1 MLKGF
6 VLSLK
11 TQSHWV
17 TSGFVIGS
25 QQAAVCQHD
34 SDLFLK
40 LKLSTQC
47 IKFLFFR
54 HVQCCRQSR
63 CTSLLQKGR
72 WLHDWFHYYV
82 IQMFDSDKKNFECFD
97 VAVTYCLNWMSA
109 RNMLFVVR
117 FLHCRLFFMNLYFF
131 YMYCENVLFYDN
143 SYFLFFWRVK
153 KSHEHFVRNKRKYL
167 LSNLTFKMC
176 FLCVRTVQLYVD
188 SKVVIHPVF

>member
-82 IQMFDSDKKNFECFD
+82 IQTFDSDKKYFECFD

-117 FLHCRLFFMNLYFF
+117 FLHCRLFFLWIYISFI
-131 YMYCENVLFYDN
+131 CTV
-143 SYFLFFWRVK
+143 
-153 KSHEHFVRNKRKYL
+153 
-167 LSNLTFKMC
+167 KMC
-176 FLCVRTVQLYVD
+176 FSMITLIFYFSEEWKSLMNILWEIKGSIC
-188 SKVVIHPVF
+188 